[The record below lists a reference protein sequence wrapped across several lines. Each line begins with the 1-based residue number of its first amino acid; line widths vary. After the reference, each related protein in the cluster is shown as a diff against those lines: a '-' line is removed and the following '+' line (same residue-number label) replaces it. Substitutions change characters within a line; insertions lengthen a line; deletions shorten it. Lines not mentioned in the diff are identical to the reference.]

1 MDSINLITE
10 VKLEEVKKVL
20 TFDVTSKEENG
31 FLVELLKDNDKTVAY
46 LTATKPGAF
55 KGYHEHTI
63 RASRYLCLKGT
74 MRIIL
79 YVGGANGVNGKR
91 QEYVLSADK
100 PQRLTIPPHT
110 PTGLENIGSEES
122 WLVNFPIPYYDPNLK
137 DEQIDYTREEIEQ
150 KG

>member
-1 MDSINLITE
+1 MDSIHLITE
-10 VKLEEVKKVL
+10 VKIEEVKKVL
-20 TFDVTSKEENG
+20 TYGVASREENG

-55 KGYHEHTI
+55 KGYHEHTA
-63 RASRYLCLKGT
+63 RASRYVCLKGI

-79 YVGGANGVNGKR
+79 CVNGKR
-91 QEYVLSADK
+91 QEHVLSADK

-110 PTGLENIGSEES
+110 PTGLENIGSEEA